1 MVKLFRKEVSILPT
15 TYAHY
20 RFGRDVLA
28 KLPPETQALIS
39 RHQDLFDFGVHGPDL
54 LFYYKP
60 LIRNHVNRTGY
71 RDHERTGRD
80 FFTEAAGNANAARDR
95 EAALSYLYG
104 VLCHFALDRCCH
116 PYVAEKE
123 LQGVSHSTI
132 ESSFDRYLL
141 IRDGLD
147 PVTHKVTAHLHPSR
161 KSAGVIALFYPFLT
175 VEEVFQAENHM
186 LLFLNALIA
195 KGPKRRALLRAMN
208 LAALELSGELFYEL
222 NAVLNGTGDFGPG
235 FDHTFGAI

>member
-1 MVKLFRKEVSILPT
+1 M
-15 TYAHY
+15 
-20 RFGRDVLA
+20 
-28 KLPPETQALIS
+28 
-39 RHQDLFDFGVHGPDL
+39 
-54 LFYYKP
+54 
-60 LIRNHVNRTGY
+60 NRTGY

-208 LAALELSGELFYEL
+208 LADKAHLSDLFIPYEQVSECTDSDRALYGHYQEALELSGELFHEL

>member
-1 MVKLFRKEVSILPT
+1 M
-15 TYAHY
+15 
-20 RFGRDVLA
+20 
-28 KLPPETQALIS
+28 
-39 RHQDLFDFGVHGPDL
+39 
-54 LFYYKP
+54 
-60 LIRNHVNRTGY
+60 
-71 RDHERTGRD
+71 
-80 FFTEAAGNANAARDR
+80 
-95 EAALSYLYG
+95 
-104 VLCHFALDRCCH
+104 
-116 PYVAEKE
+116 AEKE

-208 LAALELSGELFYEL
+208 LADKAHLSDLFIPYEQVSECTDSDRALYSHYQEALELSGELFYEL

>member
-1 MVKLFRKEVSILPT
+1 MPT
-15 TYAHY
+15 TYTHY
-20 RFGRDVLA
+20 RFGHDVMRRLN
-28 KLPPETQALIS
+28 P
-39 RHQDLFDFGVHGPDL
+39 RYHQVIESYQELFDAGLHGPDL
-54 LFYYKP
+54 LFYYHA
-60 LIRNHVNRTGY
+60 LSGNDVIRLGNQLHR
-71 RDHERTGRD
+71 ETGRS
-80 FFTEAAGNANAARDR
+80 FFEHAGEIVKMGTSGAHIA
-95 EAALSYLYG
+95 YVFG
-104 VLCHFALDRCCH
+104 FLCHFALDRCCH

-208 LAALELSGELFYEL
+208 LADKAHLSDLFIPYEQVSECTDSDRAL
-222 NAVLNGTGDFGPG
+222 
-235 FDHTFGAI
+235 